1 LRSNV
6 VPDVRLP
13 NVLRSHAGGAAVVQA
28 EGETVSE
35 VLASLE
41 ASYPGLAGQLRT
53 PEGTAHRFVNLYV
66 DDDDVRYLDG
76 LATKVGR
83 DSEISIMPA
92 VAGG

>member
-1 LRSNV
+1 

-13 NVLRSHAGGAAVVQA
+13 TVLRSHAGGAAVVQA
-28 EGETVSE
+28 DGETVAE
-35 VLASLE
+35 VLTSLE

-53 PEGTAHRFVNLYV
+53 AEGTAHRFVNLYV

-76 LATKVGR
+76 LATKVGQG
-83 DSEISIMPA
+83 SEISIMPA